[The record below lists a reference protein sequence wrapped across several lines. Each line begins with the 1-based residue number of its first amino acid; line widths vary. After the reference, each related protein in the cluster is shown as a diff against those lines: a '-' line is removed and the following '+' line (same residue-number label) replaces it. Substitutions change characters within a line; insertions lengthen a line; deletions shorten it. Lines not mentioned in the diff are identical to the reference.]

1 MVQYGYHYTAFYE
14 ILSSAFLLKSF
25 DQSQVWLKSVK
36 NDGHFAE
43 YVHCFMMTSHH
54 L

>member
-1 MVQYGYHYTAFYE
+1 MVQCGYHWTAFCE
-14 ILSSAFLLKSF
+14 ILSCTFLLKSF

-36 NDGHFAE
+36 SDGQFVE
-43 YVHCFMMTSHH
+43 DVNCLMVISHQ